1 MTPEQRRAEI
11 DRKYPFQV
19 DVPYLDDWDAARE
32 RMAYLITYIGSFDMY
47 VVAEGGRA
55 CVRHCFAIDADAEL
69 FRAFPPALT
78 EPVPV
83 QAPEPHQEPPATSS
97 VAEEVLRVRV
107 EMLTT
112 QLEREQETVA
122 DLRARLDAEA
132 AERRRLTALLTYQEQ
147 KSEPLPTPTPTP
159 TPTPRRWFWWGG
171 RKA

>member
-1 MTPEQRRAEI
+1 MQFSLSQAAKETGKGKSSIHRAIKSGRLSAQRHE
-11 DRKYPFQV
+11 DG
-19 DVPYLDDWDAARE
+19 
-32 RMAYLITYIGSFDMY
+32 TYSIE
-47 VVAEGGRA
+47 A
-55 CVRHCFAIDADAEL
+55 AEL

-83 QAPEPHQEPPATSS
+83 QAPEPHQKPPATSS

-159 TPTPRRWFWWGG
+159 RRWFWWGG